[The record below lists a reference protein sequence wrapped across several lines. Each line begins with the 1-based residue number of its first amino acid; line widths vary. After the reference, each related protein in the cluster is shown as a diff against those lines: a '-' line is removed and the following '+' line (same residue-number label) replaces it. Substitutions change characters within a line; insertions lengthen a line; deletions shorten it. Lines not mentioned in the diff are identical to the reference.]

1 MIWSLK
7 HQAGSNTHVIQKNSV
22 ILRQS
27 ITHFMFIIHVQSAR
41 KRVIFMSV
49 KELARTLKT
58 MRESRAKRMIQKTEA
73 IKTIADQSKVRQG
86 MLLQEFLNVW
96 MLTQDEPDFPRKL
109 LKYYNISAT
118 SDMKLKD
125 RDILLLLG
133 KCFTIKPRLTKQDKE
148 LDNTYSVLQE

>member
-1 MIWSLK
+1 
-7 HQAGSNTHVIQKNSV
+7 
-22 ILRQS
+22 
-27 ITHFMFIIHVQSAR
+27 
-41 KRVIFMSV
+41 MSV

-148 LDNTYSVLQE
+148 LDNTFSILQDENI